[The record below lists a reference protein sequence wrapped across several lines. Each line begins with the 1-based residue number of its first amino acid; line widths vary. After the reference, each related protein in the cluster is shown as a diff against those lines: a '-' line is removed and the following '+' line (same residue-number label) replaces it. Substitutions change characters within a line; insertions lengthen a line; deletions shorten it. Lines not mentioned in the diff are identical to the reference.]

1 MMFPPSI
8 LRLRMQDS
16 HRRLTLWLPLFIL
29 WPPIALAALLLFP
42 VVLLLAALL
51 WPTGWGKP
59 LLLIGPRLFGL
70 FCAIRGLRVNV
81 ENASQR
87 VFIAI
92 R

>member
-8 LRLRMQDS
+8 LRLHIQDS

-51 WPTGWGKP
+51 WPTGWGKR

-70 FCAIRGLRVNV
+70 YCSIRGFRVNV

-87 VFIAI
+87 IFIAI
-92 R
+92 G